1 MDKSEIR
8 AILSAYRPGEPEIDD
23 ARVQQAKAAA
33 EADPELARWW
43 ADQQELDRVI
53 AAKLESAEV
62 PRGLKTQLT
71 AWEQRSVRRQSW
83 NRGILLAAASIV
95 ALAVMFSAW
104 RGAFRPAPPLAEY
117 RDEMVSFIRLSP
129 PLDLK
134 SAQLS
139 RLTSFLQEKGAPS
152 QIQLPEKLR
161 QLDPVGCRRLRF
173 RGHDVALVCFRDG
186 SGEIVHL
193 FVTDRKALA
202 RVSNSSKDPQVA
214 GEEEWMTAAWVE
226 GDYVYLVSAKGSRET
241 LQKYIGSS

>member
-23 ARVQQAKAAA
+23 ARFQQAKAAA

-43 ADQQELDRVI
+43 AEQQELDRVI
-53 AAKLESAEV
+53 AANVQSAEV
-62 PRGLKTQLT
+62 PRDLKMQLT
-71 AWEQRSVRRQSW
+71 AWEQRSVRRDSW
-83 NRGILLAAASIV
+83 SRGIWLAAASIV
-95 ALAVMFSAW
+95 ALAVLFSAW
-104 RGAFRPAPPLAEY
+104 RGAFQPAPSLAEY

-129 PLDLK
+129 PLDLE

-152 QIQLPEKLR
+152 QIHLPEKLR

-173 RGHDVALVCFRDG
+173 RGHDVALLCFEG
-186 SGEIVHL
+186 GGGEIVHL
-193 FVTDRKALA
+193 LVIDRKALA
-202 RVSNSSKDPQVA
+202 RVSSSSKDPEVA

-226 GDYVYLVSAKGSRET
+226 GDYVYLVSAKGSREA
-241 LQKYIGSS
+241 LEKYISHS